1 MNYLHDHALKPRWG
15 LIDIVIVYAGAV
27 LLTLLAG
34 RALAYIVIDPVTLF
48 IAGALLQFLIIT
60 GLVLLFTLYINRARA
75 ADLGI
80 KKPSGYQL
88 LIYGILGGAALMILM
103 MLLGIPIAKL
113 QPQVQPQLFEQ
124 MLRGAGQD
132 SSFLILL
139 FLGVIT
145 APISEELFYRGM
157 IYPVFRG
164 YLGPTWAAVLAGLV
178 FGLAHWDLW
187 RTIPL
192 AIGGALLCLLYQKTG
207 NLWVSIAAHGT
218 WNGLMSLLIYYN
230 FLV

>member
-1 MNYLHDHALKPRWG
+1 MHDHALKPRWG

-27 LLTLLAG
+27 LFTLFAG
-34 RALAYIVIDPVTLF
+34 RGLAQIISDPMTLF
-48 IAGALLQFLIIT
+48 VAGALLQFLIIT
-60 GLVLLFTLYINRARA
+60 GLVLLFTLYINQARA

-80 KKPSGYQL
+80 KKPSGQQL
-88 LIYGILGGAALMILM
+88 LVYGVLGGAVLMVLM
-103 MLLGIPIAKL
+103 MLLGIPIALL
-113 QPQVQPQLFEQ
+113 QPEVQPQLFEQ

-139 FLGVIT
+139 FLGVVT

-157 IYPVFRG
+157 IYPFFRG
-164 YLGPTWAAVLAGLV
+164 YLGPSWAAILAGLV

-192 AIGGALLCLLYQKTG
+192 AVGGALLCVLYQRTG
-207 NLWVSIAAHGT
+207 NLWVTIVAHGT
-218 WNGLMSLLIYYN
+218 WNGLMSLLVYYN

>member
-1 MNYLHDHALKPRWG
+1 
-15 LIDIVIVYAGAV
+15 VYAGAV
-27 LLTLLAG
+27 LFTLFAG
-34 RALAYIVIDPVTLF
+34 RGLAQIISDPMTLF
-48 IAGALLQFLIIT
+48 VAGALLQFLIIT
-60 GLVLLFTLYINRARA
+60 GLVLLFTLYINQARA

-80 KKPSGYQL
+80 KKPSGQQL
-88 LIYGILGGAALMILM
+88 LVYGVLGGAVLMVLM
-103 MLLGIPIAKL
+103 MLLGIPIALL
-113 QPQVQPQLFEQ
+113 QPEVQPQLFEQ

-139 FLGVIT
+139 FLGVVT

-157 IYPVFRG
+157 IYPFFRG
-164 YLGPTWAAVLAGLV
+164 YLGPSWAAILAGLV

-192 AIGGALLCLLYQKTG
+192 AVGGALLCVLYQRTG
-207 NLWVSIAAHGT
+207 NLWVTIVAHGT
-218 WNGLMSLLIYYN
+218 WNGLMSLLVYYN